1 MKKAYV
7 KPLMQSEAFV
17 PDEYVAACYNY
28 TADFFCELGENYI
41 GEGYPS
47 SSFDENGLQHGKP
60 CSVTKVEIN
69 GNFDMTGHET
79 GGKEYITISSISFC
93 DGFQLSTDMKVGT
106 FIPCVS
112 WISVD
117 DAEYHH
123 HGTGRITSAVAEIP
137 GRPNHS

>member
-28 TADFFCELGENYI
+28 TAEFYCSYGEK
-41 GEGYPS
+41 YPGKGS
-47 SSFDENGLQHGKP
+47 YDSHGMQHGNP
-60 CSVTKVEIN
+60 CAVTKVEIN

-93 DGFQLSTDMKVGT
+93 DGFELSPDMQKGT
-106 FIPCVS
+106 YIPCVNWTS
-112 WISVD
+112 YD
-117 DAEYHH
+117 DGTYYH
-123 HGTGRITSAVAEIP
+123 HGTGRITSAVEEIP